1 MTFEEFHNI
10 IVEQYKKRPDGNI
23 EFWLGE
29 KEVDIDEFSRFGFDG
44 DVILKFTK
52 FKKDK
57 K

>member
-29 KEVDIDEFSRFGFDG
+29 KEVDIAED
-44 DVILKFTK
+44 ICT
-52 FKKDK
+52 
-57 K
+57 